1 MNVPTAPTDVLATLT
16 VGVLALVK
24 VHTMAAPGRTA
35 PAGTVIALPLMLTVA
50 MIIYA
55 ERKIWAA
62 MALRRGPNVVGPFGL
77 LQTLADGMKLI
88 FKEDFVPDRASRFV
102 YRLAPFLAF
111 VPAFLVWSVIP
122 LGGDFRDFAGE
133 WRFEPRGDGGTHVE
147 LDLRIDPGRFLPR
160 ALRGVVAD
168 AVMRRALSDL
178 KRFVE
183 RC

>member
-1 MNVPTAPTDVLATLT
+1 MAGYGDCRTIDVDAPPERCFALMTDYERIPSWQGAVQSIRVLERDEQGRGSVLAYEID
-16 VGVLALVK
+16 AK
-24 VHTMAAPGRTA
+24 VR
-35 PAGTVIALPLMLTVA
+35 
-50 MIIYA
+50 
-55 ERKIWAA
+55 
-62 MALRRGPNVVGPFGL
+62 VV
-77 LQTLADGMKLI
+77 
-88 FKEDFVPDRASRFV
+88 R
-102 YRLAPFLAF
+102 YRLRQVYDEPSRLA
-111 VPAFLVWSVIP
+111 SEY

-183 RC
+183 RS